1 MHALVRIAGPI
12 VAALVLTGCPAT
24 SVRPPLM
31 DRSPSGASAGAQE
44 RPPPNNEALPE
55 VGAADVR
62 GATVYRIDS
71 QASNVQIHVFR
82 GGTLA
87 RLGHNHVMTSK
98 HVTGRVWMQ
107 SALARSGFEL
117 SFPVA
122 QLVVDDA
129 QERAAAGSD
138 FPGEIPDDDR
148 EGTRRNML
156 RAEVLNA
163 ERYPTIALRSIQLS
177 GTQQKPQVVA
187 RIKIK
192 EVSQDVTIP
201 TSVAIEGAK
210 LTATGEF
217 DIQQTSFGIKPFS
230 IGLGALEVV
239 DKLHVKFVLV
249 GIRTE

>member
-12 VAALVLTGCPAT
+12 VAAVLLTGCPST
-24 SVRPPLM
+24 SVR
-31 DRSPSGASAGAQE
+31 SPGPS
-44 RPPPNNEALPE
+44 REALPD
-55 VGAADVR
+55 VGAPEVR
-62 GATVYRIDS
+62 EATVYAIDS
-71 QASNVQIHVFR
+71 QASSVQIHVFR

-98 HVTGRVWMQ
+98 HVTGRAWVQ
-107 SALARSGFEL
+107 PALERSGFEL

-122 QLVVDDA
+122 QLLVDDA

-138 FPGEIPDDDR
+138 FPGEIPDGDR
-148 EGTRRNML
+148 EGTRKNML
-156 RAEVLNA
+156 RAEVLDA
-163 ERYPTIALRSIQLS
+163 ERYPTISLRSVKLS
-177 GTQQKPQVVA
+177 GTQQNPQVIA

-192 EVSQDVTIP
+192 EASQDVTIP
-201 TSVAIEGAK
+201 TSVTIEAGR

-239 DKLHVKFVLV
+239 DKLHVKFTL
-249 GIRTE
+249 IAEKS

>member
-1 MHALVRIAGPI
+1 MRALVRIAGPI

-24 SVRPPLM
+24 SVRPP
-31 DRSPSGASAGAQE
+31 
-44 RPPPNNEALPE
+44 PPTREVLPE

-62 GATVYRIDS
+62 GATVYSIDS

-87 RLGHNHVMTSK
+87 RLGHNHVVTSK
-98 HVTGRVWMQ
+98 HVAGRAWVQ
-107 SALARSGFEL
+107 SAANRSGFEL

-148 EGTRRNML
+148 EGTRKNML
-156 RAEVLNA
+156 RAEVLDA
-163 ERYPTIALRSIQLS
+163 ERYPTISLRSVKLS

-201 TSVAIEGAK
+201 TSVTIEGAK
-210 LTATGEF
+210 LTARGEF

>member
-1 MHALVRIAGPI
+1 MLMHALVRIAGPI
-12 VAALVLTGCPAT
+12 VAALILTGCPST
-24 SVRPPLM
+24 SVRPPL
-31 DRSPSGASAGAQE
+31 PSK
-44 RPPPNNEALPE
+44 EALPE
-55 VGAADVR
+55 VGVPDVR
-62 GATVYRIDS
+62 GATVYAIDS

-98 HVTGRVWMQ
+98 HVTGRAWVQ
-107 SALARSGFEL
+107 SALERSGFEL

-122 QLVVDDA
+122 QLLVDDA
-129 QERAAAGSD
+129 KARAAAGSD

-148 EGTRRNML
+148 EGTRKNML
-156 RAEVLNA
+156 RAEVLDA
-163 ERYPTIALRSIQLS
+163 ERYPTISLRSVKLS
-177 GTQQKPQVVA
+177 GTQQKPQIIA
-187 RIKIK
+187 SIKIK

-201 TSVAIEGAK
+201 TSVTIEGSK

-239 DKLHVKFVLV
+239 DKLHIKFALV
-249 GIRTE
+249 AEKS